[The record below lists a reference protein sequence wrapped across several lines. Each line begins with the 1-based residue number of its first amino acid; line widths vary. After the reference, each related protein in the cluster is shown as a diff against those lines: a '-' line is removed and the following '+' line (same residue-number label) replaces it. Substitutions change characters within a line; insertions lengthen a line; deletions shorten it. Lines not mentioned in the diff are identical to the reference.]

1 MRVNV
6 LFFATLKDRAGAPR
20 LSVELPQGGNVGQL
34 RETLAHMLPDL
45 ATALPTAITSVN
57 HEFAFPETPLN
68 EGDEVAFFPPVS
80 GGRPTEE
87 QGSGGAGGREFLP
100 APSSPRPAAVV
111 PELFRITTD
120 EPDLNEL
127 VRFVTR
133 PTTGAV
139 CLFTGTVRG
148 QTGERQTVRLEY
160 EAYTPMAEAKMRQVA
175 AEIRERWP
183 QVEGIAMVQRIGRL
197 EVGDLTV
204 LIAVSAGHRDAGAF
218 EAARY
223 GIDRL
228 KEIVPIWKKE
238 IGPEGEAWVEGHY
251 VPGVGDRGPG
261 VREGK
266 PPLDLRPRTPGR
278 QGGAS

>member
-1 MRVNV
+1 MKVEV
-6 LFFATLKDRAGAPR
+6 LLFATLKDRAKTSR

-34 RETLAHMLPDL
+34 QEVLAHLLPSL
-45 ATALPTAITSVN
+45 AAALPTAIAAVN
-57 HEFAFPETPLN
+57 HEFAFPDTPLN

-80 GGRPTEE
+80 GGE
-87 QGSGGAGGREFLP
+87 GW
-100 APSSPRPAAVV
+100 
-111 PELFRITTD
+111 PELFRLTTE
-120 EPDLNEL
+120 EPNLNEL

-148 QTGERQTVRLEY
+148 QTGKRHTLRLEY
-160 EAYTPMAEAKMRQVA
+160 EAYAPMAEAKMRQVA
-175 AEIRERWP
+175 AEIRARWP
-183 QVEGIAMVQRIGRL
+183 QVEGIAMIQRVGSL

-204 LIAVSAGHRDAGAF
+204 LIAVSAPHRDAGAF

-238 IGPEGEAWVEGHY
+238 IGPDGEAWVEGHY
-251 VPGVGDRGPG
+251 MPTPEDVQD
-261 VREGK
+261 VRLPTQGK
-266 PPLDLRPRTPGR
+266 GQGR
-278 QGGAS
+278 ER